1 MTPNVDPHHTTARYK
16 KPQAARTGSPVAQGQ
31 AKTAEALV
39 LGDAKTVKRAVFQ
52 TQPSFMLRLAAVPY
66 GAFH

>member
-1 MTPNVDPHHTTARYK
+1 
-16 KPQAARTGSPVAQGQ
+16 VAQGQ